1 MIILKI
7 LGSALT
13 LYGVYGMLSGEVY
26 AKQGITSRFIYKSE
40 EPVYE
45 EFPSDIESEGRNLRT
60 PSNPCQTKQNQPHA
74 GAAHDPCCPRPLLFL
89 RGRRCLVS
97 YDTK

>member
-40 EPVYE
+40 EPVY
-45 EFPSDIESEGRNLRT
+45 FWSV
-60 PSNPCQTKQNQPHA
+60 CA
-74 GAAHDPCCPRPLLFL
+74 GYIIGGCLIMGALFYKY
-89 RGRRCLVS
+89 G
-97 YDTK
+97 